1 MAVVKTGLCSYPLH
15 PDLLSTPSAEP
26 MSNGMSGKLKIS
38 LLVIA
43 VVAAAVF
50 WLSGNSDTPS
60 STSKIETA
68 AIDSGDINR
77 SVATSGSVRPLITVE
92 VGSQVSGQIKEIFV
106 DFNSTV
112 QKDQLLALLD
122 AQTFESRV
130 LQNKADL
137 RVAVSNVIVQQAS
150 IDRAKANL
158 RRARLEYERA
168 EPLSKKG
175 TLSISELD
183 TALANFDSA
192 KADLT
197 MAEAQLVNAQAARD
211 QRQATLESAE
221 IDLERT
227 KIRSPI
233 DGVVINRAVDQG
245 QTVAASLSSPVL
257 FNIARDLTEIQIEA
271 NVDEADIGNVNEGNE
286 VSFTVDAFPDME
298 FTGQVKQVRLAPN
311 EANNVVTYT
320 VIITASN
327 PGRKLL
333 PGMTAI
339 VEIVTGVGKDVLRVS
354 NEAIRF
360 KPAADSKLAK
370 KTATPNGE
378 GSGGRPRGG
387 PDMAKLKTELGLDE
401 TQARLIGNETKA
413 VFDRMRTQF
422 QAAGAGDGSI
432 DHSAIREQMKQQVS
446 AVFKKHLT
454 SEQFQQYQQARRQA
468 SETRSGQIWIQSADG
483 EINPVQVRFGISD
496 DNFTQLISQ
505 DVKPGDMAVTRIR
518 KVKK

>member
-1 MAVVKTGLCSYPLH
+1 
-15 PDLLSTPSAEP
+15 
-26 MSNGMSGKLKIS
+26 MSGKLKIT
-38 LLVIA
+38 LLIVAIA
-43 VVAAAVF
+43 IAGFF
-50 WLSGNSDTPS
+50 WLSGTPDTTS
-60 STSKIETA
+60 ATSKIETA
-68 AIDSGDINR
+68 AIDTGDINR
-77 SVATSGSVRPLITVE
+77 TVATSGSVRPLITVE

-106 DFNSTV
+106 DFNSPV

-137 RVAVSNVIVQQAS
+137 RVATSNVIVQQAS

-183 TALANFDSA
+183 TALANFESA

-197 MAEAQLVNAQAARD
+197 MAEAQLVNAKAAQD

-257 FNIARDLTEIQIEA
+257 FDIAQDLTDIQIEA

-286 VSFTVDAFPDME
+286 VSFNVDAFPDVN
-298 FTGQVKQVRLAPN
+298 FSGQVKQVRLAPN

-320 VIITASN
+320 VIITARN

-339 VEIVTGVGKDVLRVS
+339 VEIVTGVGKGVMRVA
-354 NEAIRF
+354 NDAIRF
-360 KPAADSKLAK
+360 KPAADSELAK
-370 KTATPNGE
+370 KSASPNAE
-378 GSGGRPRGG
+378 STGGRPRGG
-387 PDMAKLKTELGLDE
+387 PDMEKLKSELGLDE
-401 TQARLIGNETKA
+401 TQTSMIESETKS
-413 VFDRMRTQF
+413 VFDGMRAQF
-422 QAAGAGDGSI
+422 QAAGAGGDSI
-432 DHSAIREQMKQQVS
+432 DRDAIREQMRQQLT
-446 AVFKKHLT
+446 AVFKRHLT
-454 SEQFQQYQQARRQA
+454 PEQFQQYQQIRRQA

-483 EINPVQVRFGISD
+483 EIKPVQVRFGISD
-496 DNFTQLISQ
+496 DNFTQIISE
-505 DVKPGDMAVTRIR
+505 DVKPGDLAVTRIR
-518 KVKK
+518 SVKK

>member
-1 MAVVKTGLCSYPLH
+1 
-15 PDLLSTPSAEP
+15 
-26 MSNGMSGKLKIS
+26 MSGKLKIT
-38 LLVIA
+38 LLIIA
-43 VVAAAVF
+43 ITAAGIF
-50 WLSGNSDTPS
+50 WLSGNSDATS

-68 AIDSGDINR
+68 AIDTGDINR
-77 SVATSGSVRPLITVE
+77 TVATSGSVRPLITVE

-106 DFNSTV
+106 DFNSPV
-112 QKDQLLALLD
+112 QKDQLLALID

-137 RVAVSNVIVQQAS
+137 RVATSNVIVQQAS

-158 RRARLEYERA
+158 RRSRLEYERA

-183 TALANFDSA
+183 TALANFESA

-197 MAEAQLVNAQAARD
+197 MAEAQLVNANAARD
-211 QRQATLESAE
+211 QRQATLASAE

-257 FNIARDLTEIQIEA
+257 FDIAQDLTDIQIEA

-286 VSFTVDAFPDME
+286 VTFNVDAFPDMN
-298 FTGQVKQVRLAPN
+298 FSGQVKQVRLAPN

-320 VIITASN
+320 VIITARN

-339 VEIVTGVGKDVLRVS
+339 VEIVTGVGNGVMRVP
-354 NEAIRF
+354 NDAIRF
-360 KPAADSKLAK
+360 KPAAGSELAK
-370 KTATPNGE
+370 KSASPNAE
-378 GSGGRPRGG
+378 DTGGRPRGG
-387 PDMAKLKTELGLDE
+387 PDLEKLSSELGLDE
-401 TQARLIGNETKA
+401 TQSRMIENETKS
-413 VFDRMRTQF
+413 VFDGMRAQF
-422 QAAGAGDGSI
+422 QAAGAGGDSI
-432 DHSAIREQMKQQVS
+432 DHGAIREQMRQQLT
-446 AVFKKHLT
+446 AVFKRHLT
-454 SEQFQQYQQARRQA
+454 PEQFQQYQQIRRQA
-468 SETRSGQIWIQSADG
+468 SETRSGQIWIQSVDG
-483 EINPVQVRFGISD
+483 EIKPVQVRFGISD
-496 DNFTQLISQ
+496 DSFTQIISQ
-505 DVKPGDMAVTRIR
+505 DVKPGDLAITRIR
-518 KVKK
+518 SVKK